1 MVIQH
6 KQPWVKRNNNS
17 SADSMLSEESVLT
30 ATLSSDIASN
40 SYESSSIG
48 SSSLNDDSKSK
59 TQALA
64 AAIQDACHQVA

>member
-1 MVIQH
+1 MG
-6 KQPWVKRNNNS
+6 
-17 SADSMLSEESVLT
+17 
-30 ATLSSDIASN
+30 ATLSSDIASK

-64 AAIQDACHQVA
+64 AASQDACHRVA